1 MTCFPLLPV
10 FSVLQFP
17 PLSLLLI
24 TRPNHNSLCLS
35 TMISSKEAVAMTSSF
50 HSFHL
55 RGMHKSRLL
64 HHTSKE
70 LETTVAPSMSNKA
83 ILSRLSWPSVLLPSC
98 SQSIFRTSLPR
109 CLCEI
114 DACHP
119 SLCLLMPSYQK
130 CLCDVFLPPVLR
142 LQYWDLVGGALALT
156 PEQVVKTNGYSN
168 VYWGWGGEDDDMF
181 LRYMLPE
188 LV

>member
-1 MTCFPLLPV
+1 MSFP
-10 FSVLQFP
+10 
-17 PLSLLLI
+17 
-24 TRPNHNSLCLS
+24 
-35 TMISSKEAVAMTSSF
+35 KAVAMTSSLI
-50 HSFHL
+50 SFFLH
-55 RGMHKSRLL
+55 GMGKCRLQL
-64 HHTSKE
+64 HTSKE
-70 LETTVAPSMSNKA
+70 LDMTVAPSMSNKA
-83 ILSRLSWPSVLLPSC
+83 ILSCLSWPFVVLPSS
-98 SQSIFRTSLPR
+98 SQSIFRMSLSR

-119 SLCLLMPSYQK
+119 PLCLLMPSYLK
-130 CLCDVFLPPVLR
+130 YLCDVFLTYVLR

-188 LV
+188 LI